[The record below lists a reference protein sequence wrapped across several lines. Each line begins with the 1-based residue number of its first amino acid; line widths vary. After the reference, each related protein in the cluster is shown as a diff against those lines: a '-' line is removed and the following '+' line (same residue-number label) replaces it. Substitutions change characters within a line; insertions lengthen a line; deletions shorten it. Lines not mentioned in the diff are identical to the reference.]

1 MTKSLDDLDRARPVD
16 PAKVAAA
23 EERLLARQRA
33 WQLRELRTAAEL
45 TQADLAARMHV
56 GQNRVSQIESGGA
69 ESARLDTLRRYAQA
83 LGGTLSVEVTIGDT
97 RYIVA

>member
-1 MTKSLDDLDRARPVD
+1 MTRSLDDLDRARPVD
-16 PAKVAAA
+16 PEKVAAA

-33 WQLRELRTAAEL
+33 WQLRELRTQQEL
-45 TQADLAARMHV
+45 TQAELAIRMHV

-69 ESARLDTLRRYAQA
+69 ESTRLDTLRRYAQA

>member
-1 MTKSLDDLDRARPVD
+1 MTRSLDDLDRARPVD
-16 PAKVAAA
+16 PEKVAAA

-33 WQLRELRTAAEL
+33 WQLRELRTQQAL
-45 TQADLAARMHV
+45 TQAELAERMHV

-69 ESARLDTLRRYAQA
+69 ESTRLDTLRRYAQA

>member
-1 MTKSLDDLDRARPVD
+1 MARNLEDLDRVRPVD
-16 PAKVAAA
+16 PAKIAAA
-23 EERLLARQRA
+23 EEVLLARQRA
-33 WQLRELRTAAEL
+33 YQLRELRTAQEL
-45 TQADLAARMHV
+45 TQAELAERMHV

-69 ESARLDTLRRYAQA
+69 ESTRLDTLRRYAQA

>member
-1 MTKSLDDLDRARPVD
+1 MARSLEELDAARPVD
-16 PAKVAAA
+16 AEAVAVE

-33 WQLRELRTAAEL
+33 YQLRELRSQLDL
-45 TQADLAARMHV
+45 TQAELAERMHV
-56 GQNRVSQIESGGA
+56 GQNRVSQIESGGV

-83 LGGTLSVEVTIGDT
+83 LGGTVSVEVTIGDK